1 MDTPGAPEDTDAL
14 IEDLKGRAEEVVG
27 ELNHDESLKRK
38 GRDHQRAARGARD
51 RPAP

>member
-1 MDTPGAPEDTDAL
+1 MDIPDVPEDTDAV

-38 GRDHQRAARGARD
+38 GRDHQRAARGAPD